1 MAEPLPPGSVI
12 LPAPGAIGEGL
23 FVSEIAMRGPRPR
36 YFVARSTTFLAVQT
50 LMGQEYRSLFSNGPE
65 LMKAL
70 NRVPALMV
78 VLDESV
84 PQKSGKDGRPLAKLP
99 TGFPERRELP
109 HTVRKE
115 SGGQI
120 RTYKLIR
127 NQGKA
132 FKRLRIDMRDTLG
145 HSIETQSKFDERI
158 SREP

>member
-1 MAEPLPPGSVI
+1 MAESLPPGSVI
-12 LPAPGAIGEGL
+12 LVAAGAIGKGM
-23 FVSEIAMRGPRPR
+23 FVSEIAMRGHRPR
-36 YFVARSTTFLAVQT
+36 YFVARSTKFLALQT
-50 LMGQEYRSLFSNGPE
+50 LMRQQYRSLFSTGPD

-70 NRVPALMV
+70 DRVPASMV
-78 VLDESV
+78 VLNESV
-84 PQKSGKDGRPLAKLP
+84 LQKSGKDGPPLTKLP
-99 TGFPERRELP
+99 TDFPERREMP
-109 HTVRKE
+109 HSVHEE